1 MGAEVTIAVME
12 KSTGVELKAEDVAA
26 AEDVVVELARV
37 LEKIGSVVVA
47 AQDAELNSTEVEVA
61 EVKTEV
67 EVDKMVELDVEEEE
81 GVVEVEIDE
90 DVVELEAEEE
100 GIVDVLSGVEID
112 EDSVVVDEVTS
123 MVDVISTTE

>member
-1 MGAEVTIAVME
+1 VGAEVTIAVME